1 MHKWPQQPVYT
12 LGIHFSYDLK
22 QTNTLNFEEKV
33 CSLENR
39 HLEERKLT
47 LIGKSVLSRH

>member
-1 MHKWPQQPVYT
+1 MVQEPVYT

-22 QTNTLNFEEKV
+22 QANTLNFEEKV
-33 CSLENR
+33 CSLEKR

-47 LIGKSVLSRH
+47 LIGKSILSRH